1 MKRLRGRACRL
12 RVQRQRDIKDRGVF
26 VELQIIES
34 GWRIMRIYACV
45 CVGGCFR
52 EKVAGDEHGE
62 VGRDRLWVR
71 LRVLAHL

>member
-34 GWRIMRIYACV
+34 GWRIMCIYACV
-45 CVGGCFR
+45 WGGC
-52 EKVAGDEHGE
+52 VL
-62 VGRDRLWVR
+62 GRRWQEMNMGK
-71 LRVLAHL
+71 